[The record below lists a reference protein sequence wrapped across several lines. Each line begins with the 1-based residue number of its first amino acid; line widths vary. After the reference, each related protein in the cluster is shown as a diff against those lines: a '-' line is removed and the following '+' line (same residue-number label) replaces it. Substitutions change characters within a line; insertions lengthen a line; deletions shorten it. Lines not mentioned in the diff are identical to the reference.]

1 MTATAEQTTTPGKNI
16 AEKIRE
22 FPLGSAAAVALSVG
36 TLTESFNVG
45 LLFFGAPIVSGAIAL
60 TGAIN
65 AMDKKRSGLS
75 RCFNAAAAVVG
86 AVGAIAPFV
95 IAGPAALGALFI
107 SAATMGVAGGFN
119 LAAYFLRDKKLPFKV
134 SVEKTTEPEKPKAPA
149 PTATP

>member
-1 MTATAEQTTTPGKNI
+1 MTEAVEQKNT

-22 FPLGSAAAVALSVG
+22 FPLGSAAAAALSVAS
-36 TLTESFNVG
+36 LSQSFNVG
-45 LLFFGAPIVSGAIAL
+45 LMIFGAPIVSGAVAI

-86 AVGAIAPFV
+86 AVGAVAPFV

-107 SAATMGVAGGFN
+107 SAAAMGVAGGFN

-134 SVEKTTEPEKPKAPA
+134 NVSKTPDAEKPV
-149 PTATP
+149 TPKPGPQ

>member
-1 MTATAEQTTTPGKNI
+1 MTAPAEQKNT

-22 FPLGSAAAVALSVG
+22 FPLGSAAAMAASVAS
-36 TLTESFNVG
+36 LTQSFNIG
-45 LLFFGAPIVSGAIAL
+45 IMIFGAPLVSGAVAV

-107 SAATMGVAGGFN
+107 SAATMGIAGGFN

-134 SVEKTTEPEKPKAPA
+134 SIEPDEAAKPTTPKPG
-149 PTATP
+149 PTV